1 MGIFLGKIFV
11 LTVGI
16 TIVSLSQLSFLSS
29 YKLDIV
35 ENSFSNPLSVIN
47 SVNRLDLLPKTKKT
61 IVSKICDQNLTINCI
76 ALLSMSNGRPVSEI
90 DYPMKITF
98 RQSGGYAGLTKGCE
112 IDTELLS
119 SEEAQELKSLV
130 AQTGILEAQ
139 SKQSPN
145 VADAFNYLIII
156 ETIERTHQVSF
167 DELSLPREV
176 IPLIDFLEERS
187 DYIKRN

>member
-1 MGIFLGKIFV
+1 MNHIIGLA
-11 LTVGI
+11 LI
-16 TIVSLSQLSFLSS
+16 TQINSLLNLNCG
-29 YKLDIV
+29 LV
-35 ENSFSNPLSVIN
+35 ENFVTFQVLMSTPINQIATVSEPQKTMLSEICHQ
-47 SVNRLDLLPKTKKT
+47 DLNAECLP
-61 IVSKICDQNLTINCI
+61 
-76 ALLSMSNGRPVSEI
+76 LLSMSNGRPVSEI

-145 VADAFNYLIII
+145 VADAYNYLIII
-156 ETIERTHQVSF
+156 ETRERIHQVSF
-167 DELSLPREV
+167 DQLSLSQEV
-176 IPLIDFLEERS
+176 IPLINFLKDRS
-187 DYIKRN
+187 DYIKVK